1 MKNGIAVLL
10 QRRQHSRCFIFFVVG
25 VGVGGVFVAAV
36 FAWHAFFFPR
46 SSCSVAEKT
55 IRSQKVL
62 VPRCPAR
69 QRKPLNRNLGALF
82 TDPNLANA
90 FMENALRPL
99 IQRFGSHPAV
109 AAWDV
114 FNEPEWCVAETSEAT
129 TAQKVPLAAM
139 RTFIG
144 RASSIIHNEGAPG
157 TLVTV
162 GSASVKWSW
171 ERGETRPAWC
181 SDFWGDAALVA
192 ANNGDPAAFLDF
204 VQTHYYPWMK
214 KEIDP
219 FVNQPETYCGGGQGS
234 SCGRSKPL
242 IIGEAQANLLK
253 TYSAAALLQNAREK
267 GYAGLLYWSYKVRR
281 TALLVLQKLVALIC
295 SFLVREKKKKKKK
308 KRAQK
313 IDLEILREKKSKTG
327 GRRQGRVGRF
337 RQMRRGRVR
346 GLVCC
351 SWRRRCRTQQGREVF
366 YFHEERVKRG
376 DFFLS
381 VFFLLFSTHCPFL
394 LFFTT
399 LLLLLSA
406 ALHNHRASR
415 FVLE

>member
-308 KRAQK
+308 NG
-313 IDLEILREKKSKTG
+313 LKKFTSK
-327 GRRQGRVGRF
+327 F
-337 RQMRRGRVR
+337 
-346 GLVCC
+346 
-351 SWRRRCRTQQGREVF
+351 
-366 YFHEERVKRG
+366 
-376 DFFLS
+376 
-381 VFFLLFSTHCPFL
+381 
-394 LFFTT
+394 
-399 LLLLLSA
+399 
-406 ALHNHRASR
+406 
-415 FVLE
+415 